1 VACCDAAT
9 VSGGPWGAAAVVA
22 VNVVLLTYVVSAV
35 MEEGSFGMGGAG
47 RAAGPGGVRTRSAVR
62 ED

>member
-1 VACCDAAT
+1 
-9 VSGGPWGAAAVVA
+9 VVA

>member
-1 VACCDAAT
+1 M
-9 VSGGPWGAAAVVA
+9 VA

-35 MEEGSFGMGGAG
+35 MEEGTFGMAG
-47 RAAGPGGVRTRSAVR
+47 RAPGPGGVRTRRATR